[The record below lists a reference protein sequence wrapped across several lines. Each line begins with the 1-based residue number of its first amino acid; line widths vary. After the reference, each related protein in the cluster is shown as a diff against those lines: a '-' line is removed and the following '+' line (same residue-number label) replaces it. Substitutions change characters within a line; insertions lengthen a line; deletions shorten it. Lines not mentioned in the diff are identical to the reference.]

1 MKEIFN
7 YPEEEMEKCTIS
19 QDPKVAIFTDN
30 RSAAVCFDFGETTD
44 ENLKMSEDEEPR
56 IVHYCTRI
64 RVPKLDYDTIVSEIV
79 TSFYNNDEVEAIMSN
94 YINVI
99 DSSSTLTI
107 NDGKKEEYKKDW
119 NTFQELRAKA
129 KEIATIVVNV
139 SKE

>member
-107 NDGKKEEYKKDW
+107 DDGKKEEYKKDW

-139 SKE
+139 NKE